1 MTAIPVRVQ
10 LDCTSFHD
18 PEIFGQSPV
27 VNFLEVLGFTYADE
41 FLDESSNDY
50 VYRLHDGQ
58 SVDTVLTAEWLAQV
72 TRHFE
77 RIDLCATATGYT
89 IVLPVSEREDLTEFA

>member
-27 VNFLEVLGFTYADE
+27 VNFLEVLGFTYDDE
-41 FLDESSNDY
+41 YLDESSNEY
-50 VYRLHDGQ
+50 VYTVRACAT
-58 SVDTVLTAEWLAQV
+58 VETVLTAEWLSSV

-77 RIDLCATATGYT
+77 RIELCADEVGYKV
-89 IVLPVSEREDLTEFA
+89 VLPVSEREDLTEFA